1 MELLK
6 IHELDYRTILV
17 QNYKQLK
24 LTENELVVLLLID
37 SLNKEKKSLISG
49 DLLTIKMNLNSKEID
64 EIIVSLMN
72 KGFLSYE
79 QYEGILITSMS
90 LCYSKIIDLIQGR
103 ICSDND
109 EKTLA
114 DQEDS
119 ISKVLKI
126 IEEEMKRAPTPLE
139 LETIVNWF
147 KDGINENLIIS
158 TINECIM
165 KRGKLTIKQIDNT
178 LSKNISHVDR
188 VEEGFSTVDEKTK
201 KDIRKAMDIASYDW
215 VNNND

>member
-1 MELLK
+1 MEFIKLN
-6 IHELDYRTILV
+6 ELDYRTILV

-24 LTENELVVLLLID
+24 LTENELVLLLLID

-49 DLLTIKMNLNSKEID
+49 DLLTIKMNLTSKEID

-72 KGFLSYE
+72 KEFLSYE
-79 QYEGILITSMS
+79 QCEGILVTSMNK
-90 LCYSKIIDLIQGR
+90 CYNKIIELIQNR
-103 ICSDND
+103 ISND
-109 EKTLA
+109 KDEVSLA
-114 DQEDS
+114 EQENGVS
-119 ISKVLKI
+119 NVLKI
-126 IEEEMKRAPTPLE
+126 IEEEMKRSPTPLE

-147 KDGINENLIIS
+147 KDGISENLIIQ

-165 KRGKLTIKQIDNT
+165 KGGRLTIKQIDNT

>member
-1 MELLK
+1 MELFKLN
-6 IHELDYRTILV
+6 ELDYRTILV
-17 QNYKQLK
+17 QNYKELK

-37 SLNKEKKSLISG
+37 SLSKEKKSLISG

-72 KGFLSYE
+72 KDFLSYE
-79 QYEGILITSMS
+79 QCDGILITSMNK
-90 LCYSKIIDLIQGR
+90 CYQKMIELIKNR
-103 ICSDND
+103 VFND
-109 EKTLA
+109 KDEETLKQ
-114 DQEDS
+114 QEEGVQ
-119 ISKVLKI
+119 KVLKI
-126 IEEEMKRAPTPLE
+126 IEEEMKRSPTPLE

-147 KDGINENLIIS
+147 KDGINENLIIH

-165 KRGKLTIKQIDNT
+165 KGGRLTIKQIDNT
-178 LSKNISHVDR
+178 LSKNIAHVDR